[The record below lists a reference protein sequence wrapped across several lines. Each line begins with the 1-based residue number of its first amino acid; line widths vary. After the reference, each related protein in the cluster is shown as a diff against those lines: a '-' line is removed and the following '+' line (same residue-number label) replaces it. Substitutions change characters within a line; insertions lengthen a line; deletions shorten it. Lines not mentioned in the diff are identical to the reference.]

1 MAFTKIVA
9 AGINTGSSYTF
20 QDLNT
25 VGIVTAGTVQVG
37 AATTV
42 HTTGIDLGSGNIT
55 SHNINST
62 GIITATSFVGPVTG
76 NITGDITAT
85 SGTFSGN
92 VSIAGTLT
100 YEDVTN
106 IDSVGIITARSDV
119 NIENTAPTL
128 NLIDTDGST
137 TASLLGNSGNIFYDT
152 SSINRDHIF
161 RGSTTEVVRITGDGS
176 VGIGTVSPAN
186 KLSISDPGYT
196 GIELQSDRTTATDN
210 IGGLHFRTLSTNV
223 AYIQS
228 LVDGTVRIRNTSS
241 LTERL
246 RINSDGKVMMGNS
259 SASINRNLSIT
270 GVTGNSNDAEIGLQ
284 PTNSSGGINP
294 EAIIGA
300 TADGAYGAHMFFT
313 TRDTSGNRTERLRIT
328 SGGNCGIGITNPE
341 KNLVVSSSSSPT
353 IRINNS
359 DGSISADQIIGAI
372 EFKSNDGSG
381 DGSQVTGSIES
392 ISQAAF
398 TGQGSPSHLIFK
410 TNGVS
415 GANALQER
423 FRIKSNGDLKHTGL
437 RIGGGDNK
445 LAILVTPSHNTNE
458 EDVIVYQV
466 ENEGSFNQITF
477 GGGTSAYNAATQIS
491 FKTAS
496 AVDTTGGSESLR
508 ITSGGNVA
516 IGADAYGNVAPL
528 SKLHVS
534 STGTTTAI
542 GADHGYLRSSCQI
555 LCQSSDNVN
564 NSKSGI
570 MFSGA
575 LHSTDGCSAAV
586 VATHENVAE
595 NSETTSL
602 SFYTSHNE
610 TLKESLK
617 ITSHSQF
624 EMNGVRNIYQ
634 SFVLVNNQNYN
645 WDFTVPNEGGYGNSF
660 YLVAGYNHYYTTSYG
675 AHRTVWFSAR
685 GTSVNGMGNGIEQT
699 SGNAG
704 SWTFSKPNATTVR
717 ITKTS
722 GTYGGSGYGFFH
734 LTYNHF

>member
-1 MAFTKIVA
+1 M
-9 AGINTGSSYTF
+9 GI
-20 QDLNT
+20 Q
-25 VGIVTAGTVQVG
+25 
-37 AATTV
+37 
-42 HTTGIDLGSGNIT
+42 
-55 SHNINST
+55 INGQTDTIS
-62 GIITATSFVGPVTG
+62 ALD
-76 NITGDITAT
+76 NN
-85 SGTFSGN
+85 FSLAGN
-92 VSIAGTLT
+92 VSIGGTLT
-100 YEDVTN
+100 YEDVTSVDAVGLSTFQAGIH
-106 IDSVGIITARSDV
+106 IDDSIAHLG
-119 NIENTAPTL
+119 
-128 NLIDTDGST
+128 DTDT
-137 TASLLGNSGNIFYDT
+137 KIRF
-152 SSINRDHIF
+152 
-161 RGSTTEVVRITGDGS
+161 
-176 VGIGTVSPAN
+176 PAN
-186 KLSISDPGYT
+186 DTFTL
-196 GIELQSDRTTATDN
+196 ETA
-210 IGGLHFRTLSTNV
+210 GS
-223 AYIQS
+223 
-228 LVDGTVRIRNTSS
+228 
-241 LTERL
+241 ERL
-246 RINSDGKVMMGNS
+246 RITSAGLVGINESAPDRKLVISQANGTAYSPSDFDQDYHVLRLKNTTDSQTVGMQFLIGSNGEAAISATETSDGNTDIAFGTRGGGARKERIRLRSNGDLILGPYDTPGSYTTSANNVPYSIKVAPYGWQHHSELAEISMGNHSGSNGNDDGEIVFKTTQNAHS
-259 SASINRNLSIT
+259 STT
-270 GVTGNSNDAEIGLQ
+270 GLV
-284 PTNSSGGINP
+284 
-294 EAIIGA
+294 
-300 TADGAYGAHMFFT
+300 
-313 TRDTSGNRTERLRIT
+313 ERLRIT